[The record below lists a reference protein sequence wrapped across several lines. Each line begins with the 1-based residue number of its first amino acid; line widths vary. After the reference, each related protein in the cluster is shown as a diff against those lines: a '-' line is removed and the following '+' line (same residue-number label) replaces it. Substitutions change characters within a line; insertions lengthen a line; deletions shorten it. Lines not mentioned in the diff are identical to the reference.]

1 MVPCMTDYDNTV
13 GRSDIAGVIPE
24 DVSSEIIQSA
34 TQASAV
40 LSVFPSIR
48 MSQKTRRLPV
58 LAALP
63 TAYWI
68 DGDSDP
74 SSDTG
79 LKKTTKMAWDK
90 KYITA
95 EELAVIVPVPEAVLD
110 DSTFDI
116 FGEVRPRLAEAMA
129 RKIDGAVFSGLDAPA
144 SWGGN
149 GFLGLGPSADAAG
162 NDAVLGTAAQH
173 MGGTAED
180 LNQLFASVEA
190 DGFDVNFV
198 AAERT
203 FRATLRSARDT
214 LGQKLADISPE
225 GDSVMGV
232 PVKWVIPHT
241 LDDSG
246 DGFLAVAGDRGQGIL
261 GIRQDLQYKLLTE
274 AVIQEAN
281 GDIAYNLAQQD
292 MVALRVTFRVGFQVA
307 NPVTLSN
314 EGNPTDPHTTRY
326 PFAVLKSHA

>member
-1 MVPCMTDYDNTV
+1 MVGTYNDQVERT
-13 GRSDIAGVIPE
+13 DIAGVVPE
-24 DVSSEIIQSA
+24 DVSSEIIQAA
-34 TQASAV
+34 TQASAA
-40 LSVFPSIR
+40 LSLFPSIR

-58 LAALP
+58 LSALP

-68 DGDSDP
+68 DGGNDP

-79 LKKTTKMAWDK
+79 LKQTTQMAWDK

-149 GFLGLGPSADAAG
+149 GFLGLGPEADAKG
-162 NDAVLGTAAQH
+162 NVSILGTATQNE
-173 MGGTAED
+173 GSVAED
-180 LNQLFASVEA
+180 LNQLFATVEA
-190 DGFDVNFV
+190 DGFDVNSV

-203 FRATLRSARDT
+203 FRAVMRSARDT
-214 LGQKLADISPE
+214 TGQKLADIAPD
-225 GDSVMGV
+225 GGSVMGAT
-232 PVKWVIPHT
+232 VKFVIPHS
-241 LDDSG
+241 LDGSG
-246 DGFLAVAGDRGQGIL
+246 DGYVALAGDRSQGIL
-261 GIRQDLQYKLLTE
+261 GVRQDIQYKLLTE
-274 AVIQEAN
+274 AVIQNEA
-281 GDIAYNLAQQD
+281 GAIQYNLAQQD

-307 NPVTLSN
+307 NPLTLSN
-314 EGNPTDPHTTRY
+314 ENNASRY